1 MPLIEIRR
9 GPVPLLSLLLPLLLW
24 LPAAAPLHAAGKTAN
39 VTATRNLSYGRFA
52 ATNTSGTIILSAAG
66 VRSKTGGV
74 VLMSGGTITSAS
86 FNLGQTGTGKSGV
99 FSTIILPNSVQ
110 MISGANSMT
119 VDNFVSD
126 PAGTVFGTGRTV
138 VQVGARLNVA
148 SNQAP
153 GNYSGTFMVTVNY
166 Q

>member
-1 MPLIEIRR
+1 MPLLEIRR
-9 GPVPLLSLLLPLLLW
+9 GPVPLLLSLLLPLLLW
-24 LPAAAPLHAAGKTAN
+24 LPAAPLHAAGKTAN
-39 VTATRNLSYGRFA
+39 VTTTRNLSYGRFA
-52 ATNTSGTIILSAAG
+52 ANTGGTIILSAAG

-74 VLMSGGTITSAS
+74 VLMSGGTVTSAS
-86 FNLGQTGTGKSGV
+86 FNLGQTGTGKSGI

-110 MISGANSMT
+110 MISGTNSMT

-126 PAGTVFGTGRTV
+126 PAGSVLGTGKTV
-138 VQVGARLNVA
+138 VLVGARLTVA

-153 GNYSGTFMVTVNY
+153 GNYSGTFVVTVNY